1 MEDQQFRIITT
12 GNDTSDATVVF
23 EPLRQGFGHTLG
35 VALRRVM
42 LTALPGAAVTKINI
56 KGVNHQFSTINGVKE
71 DIVEFILNVKQL
83 RIAYSGEKPETIRLS
98 GTGAKDIQAKDLVTP
113 ATVRIVNPD
122 LHLVTLTDKKSKISA
137 ELTIESGTGYV
148 TAEEQGKQK
157 VGVIPVDASF
167 SPAREVWYTVES
179 TRVGRRTDYD
189 KLVIRVKTDGT
200 IKPSEAVVQAAKIL
214 VHHFQQVISPS
225 LPASDDT
232 GASSLTQSPTLK
244 LSVEELDLP
253 TRVINALRNGGFL
266 TVGDVVNVSSAQL
279 ARVKNIG
286 QKSVT
291 EILKKIRE
299 KGIDIKRDQ

>member
-1 MEDQQFRIITT
+1 MEDQQLRVTST
-12 GNDTSDATVVF
+12 GNDTTEATVVC

-42 LTALPGAAVTKINI
+42 LTELPGAAVTKVNI
-56 KGVNHQFSTINGVKE
+56 KGVNHQFTTMKGVKE
-71 DIVEFILNVKQL
+71 DVVELILNVKQL

-98 GTGAKDIQAKDLVTP
+98 AAGVKDVQAKDLVAP
-113 ATVRIVNPD
+113 ATVLMVNPD
-122 LHLVTLTDKKSKISA
+122 LHLVTLTDKKSKIAA
-137 ELTIESGTGYV
+137 ELTVESGTGYV

-167 SPAREVWYTVES
+167 SPVREVWYTVES

-200 IKPSEAVVQAAKIL
+200 IKPSDAVVQAAKIL
-214 VHHFQQVISPS
+214 VHHFQQIISPS
-225 LPASDDT
+225 LPASDDKS
-232 GASSLTQSPTLK
+232 ASALAQSPLLK
-244 LSVEELDLP
+244 LSIEELDLP

-266 TVGDVVNVSSAQL
+266 TVGDVVNVSPPEL

-286 QKSVT
+286 QKSVA

-299 KGIDIKRDQ
+299 KGIDTKRDQ

>member
-1 MEDQQFRIITT
+1 MEDQQFRVITT
-12 GNDTSDATVVF
+12 SNDTTEATVVF

-35 VALRRVM
+35 VVLRRVM

-56 KGVNHQFSTINGVKE
+56 KGADHQFSTMKGVKE

-98 GTGAKDIQAKDLVTP
+98 AAGVKDVQAEDLVTP

-122 LHLVTLTDKKSKISA
+122 LHLVTLTDKKSKITA

-167 SPAREVWYTVES
+167 SPVREVWYTVES

-225 LPASDDT
+225 IPASDDT
-232 GASSLTQSPTLK
+232 GASSLTQSPLLK